1 MGLNDTPSGER
12 LHIGFFGM
20 RNAGKS
26 SLVNAVTGQELA
38 VVSDVAGTT
47 TDPVKKAMELL
58 PLGPVMII
66 DTPGIDDEGQLG
78 ELRVRK
84 TKETLAHTDIAVLVT
99 DAQRELPEAGTKL
112 LGMFAE
118 RKIPYIIARNKCDLL
133 DDIPPAVNG
142 EIYVSAVRGTGINE
156 LKEMLGKFAGE
167 KKEKPIAADLLP
179 ENGTAV
185 LVVPIDKAAPKGRL
199 ILPQQQV
206 IRDLLDHGM
215 TAFVCRDSELPVTL
229 KKLSAP
235 PDIVI
240 TDSQVFGKVSKAV
253 TAGIPLTSFSILMAR
268 YKGFLDIAVRGAATL
283 DKLKDGDMVL
293 ISEGC
298 THHRQCED
306 IGTVKLPEWIS
317 GYTGKKLKFEFSSG
331 GTFPDDLTGCEP
343 VVHCGGCTLN
353 EKEMTSRMERSQVQG
368 VPITNYG
375 IAIAHIHGIL
385 QRSVAPIPGT
395 SELLK

>member
-99 DAQRELPEAGTKL
+99 DARRGMPEPANELAGML
-112 LGMFAE
+112 AE

-133 DDIPPAVNG
+133 YSIPPANDG
-142 EIYVSAVRGTGINE
+142 EIYVSALRGTGINE
-156 LKEMLGKFAGE
+156 LKEMLGRFAGE
-167 KKEKPIAADLLP
+167 KKEKPIAADLLS
-179 ENGTAV
+179 EGGTAV

-215 TAFVCRDSELPVTL
+215 TAFVCRDSELSDTL
-229 KKLSAP
+229 KRLSAP

-240 TDSQVFGKVSKAV
+240 TDSQVFEKVSKAV
-253 TAGIPLTSFSILMAR
+253 PADIPLTSFSILMAR
-268 YKGFLDIAVRGAATL
+268 HKGSLDIAVRGAATL
-283 DKLKDGDMVL
+283 DKLKDGDAVL

-298 THHRQCED
+298 TPHRQCED
-306 IGTVKLPEWIS
+306 IGTVKLPNWIS
-317 GYTGKKLKFEFSSG
+317 GYTGKKLRFEFSSG
-331 GTFPDDLTGCEP
+331 GTFPDDLTGYAL

-353 EKEMTSRMERSQVQG
+353 EKEMNSRMERAQSQN

-375 IAIAHIHGIL
+375 IAVAHIHGIL
-385 QRSVAPIPGT
+385 QRSIAPIPGT
-395 SELLK
+395 ADLLK